1 MSQFLYVSFVFIAI
15 VSASKG
21 DRPLFNATV
30 SKDKPGAYR
39 TITEALDVAP
49 KNLNVKYVIHVEA
62 GVYVERVVVPK
73 YLTNIVLVGDG
84 AVNTFV
90 RFNRHAPTFD
100 DMGSATIV
108 VEGDGFVAKFIT
120 FENTAGQGFP
130 APASGTTA
138 SNVAYYRCIFKG
150 YQDTLYAKKGTQFYR
165 ECDIY
170 GTVDFI
176 FGRAAAVFQGCNLY
190 ARVPRTITFT
200 AQNKIQARGI
210 SGFVIQ
216 NCNLTVAPGLES
228 QRARF
233 QGFLGRPWSNLS
245 TVIIMESYL
254 DTIIQP
260 DGWQEWPPRGTDSV
274 TYLEFN
280 NRGPGASTE
289 KRVRWAGYR
298 DVTGHPE
305 MVRRFTVGEFINT
318 GDWIGKAGIPHSDGF
333 IYV

>member
-1 MSQFLYVSFVFIAI
+1 MNFVSV
-15 VSASKG
+15 SKG
-21 DRPLFNATV
+21 DRPLYNATV

-39 TITEALDVAP
+39 TITEALAVAP

-84 AVNTFV
+84 AVNTIV
-90 RFNRHAPTFD
+90 RFNRHAPIFD
-100 DMGSATIV
+100 DMKSATIV
-108 VEGDGFVAKFIT
+108 VNGDGFVGKFIT

-150 YQDTLYAKKGTQFYR
+150 YQDTLYAKTGTQFYR

-176 FGRAAAVFQGCNLY
+176 FGHAAAVFQSCNLY
-190 ARVPRTITFT
+190 ARFPRTTTFT
-200 AQNKIQARGI
+200 LHRAWNRKGLDFRGI
-210 SGFVIQ
+210 
-216 NCNLTVAPGLES
+216 
-228 QRARF
+228 
-233 QGFLGRPWSNLS
+233 LGRPWSNLS

-298 DVTGHPE
+298 DVIGHPE
-305 MVRRFTVGEFINT
+305 IVRNFTVGEFINT
-318 GDWIGKAGIPHSDGF
+318 GDWIGKAGIPHFDGF